1 MYGVFI
7 ALDEY
12 RKNVLVAIED
22 KLDKR
27 RIEPVCVLVLTIS
40 VLLTLSPPAL
50 AELRRVFR
58 IGFAGVA
65 NVPAPIPLSI
75 FEAFTVDSSIY
86 HRSFIF
92 KKISSIIKDYALRL
106 YDFLRAAAKKVV
118 IFF

>member
-1 MYGVFI
+1 
-7 ALDEY
+7 
-12 RKNVLVAIED
+12 
-22 KLDKR
+22 
-27 RIEPVCVLVLTIS
+27 
-40 VLLTLSPPAL
+40 
-50 AELRRVFR
+50 
-58 IGFAGVA
+58 
-65 NVPAPIPLSI
+65 VPAPIPLSI